1 MRRNTLYAVL
11 LLLAAITLA
20 GVISVMNVNHMLTGH

>member
-1 MRRNTLYAVL
+1 MRRNTVIALS

-20 GVISVMNVNHMLTGH
+20 GVIAVMRLYNLT

>member
-1 MRRNTLYAVL
+1 MRRNTIIAVI

-20 GVISVMNVNHMLTGH
+20 GVLGVIELRGILLR